1 MTKKRLSSIT
11 RRAALCGGA
20 AILAAPTISRAQ
32 NERVLKF
39 VPQADLTTLDPIF
52 NTTAVTNNH
61 AGLIFDSLYGL
72 DAKYQPHP
80 QMVEGHTVENNG
92 LLWTM
97 KLREG
102 LCFHDGEPVLAR
114 DALASVR
121 RWASRDVYGQE
132 VLARSD
138 EISAPDDR
146 TLQFRLKRPFPNLP
160 AALGK
165 TGTPICAIMPERLA
179 KTEGTKQVSEMVGS
193 GPYRFLA
200 DERMAGARVA
210 YARFEKYV
218 PRPGGVL
225 SRSAG
230 AKIAHFDRVEW
241 TVIPD
246 QATAAAALMAGEVD
260 WVDVT
265 NNDLAPMMKRNRA
278 IKVRHFQDSNVAI
291 MRFNWLQPPFDK
303 PAIRRAILGAVN
315 QEDFMIAAYGT
326 DPAAW
331 RTGVG
336 YFNSDSPMASKEG
349 LEALTGPRD
358 LAKVK
363 RDLVAAGYTGER
375 VVVLQPDD
383 YPTLKAFAEVAT
395 DLLKQVGMN
404 VHVQNA
410 DWGSISTRRANRGP
424 LDQGGWSVFLTGVDI
439 TLDPGEHRPLRA
451 NGARAWFG
459 WPDSPKLEALRSQWL
474 DTTDIAAQKAIC
486 AQIQRQA
493 IEDVP
498 YIPLGEYFTLTA
510 HKADLT
516 GFSPGPPLFYG
527 VRRV

>member
-11 RRAALCGGA
+11 RRAVLCGGA

-97 KLREG
+97 KLRKG

-138 EISAPDDR
+138 EISAPHDR
-146 TLQFRLKRPFPNLP
+146 TLQFRLKRPFPSLP

-200 DERMAGARVA
+200 DE
-210 YARFEKYV
+210 
-218 PRPGGVL
+218 
-225 SRSAG
+225 
-230 AKIAHFDRVEW
+230 
-241 TVIPD
+241 
-246 QATAAAALMAGEVD
+246 
-260 WVDVT
+260 
-265 NNDLAPMMKRNRA
+265 
-278 IKVRHFQDSNVAI
+278 
-291 MRFNWLQPPFDK
+291 
-303 PAIRRAILGAVN
+303 
-315 QEDFMIAAYGT
+315 
-326 DPAAW
+326 
-331 RTGVG
+331 
-336 YFNSDSPMASKEG
+336 
-349 LEALTGPRD
+349 
-358 LAKVK
+358 
-363 RDLVAAGYTGER
+363 
-375 VVVLQPDD
+375 
-383 YPTLKAFAEVAT
+383 
-395 DLLKQVGMN
+395 
-404 VHVQNA
+404 
-410 DWGSISTRRANRGP
+410 
-424 LDQGGWSVFLTGVDI
+424 
-439 TLDPGEHRPLRA
+439 
-451 NGARAWFG
+451 
-459 WPDSPKLEALRSQWL
+459 
-474 DTTDIAAQKAIC
+474 
-486 AQIQRQA
+486 
-493 IEDVP
+493 
-498 YIPLGEYFTLTA
+498 
-510 HKADLT
+510 
-516 GFSPGPPLFYG
+516 
-527 VRRV
+527 